1 MSGIEDAGKDALNKV
16 TSAAAGGVDAAKNVA
31 GDAVEAVGDAAE
43 AGIDAAKGALGAV
56 GGMLGGLAGK
66 AGKLAGGAVDAAKGA
81 VDGVADKAGELADGA
96 LDAAKGAVG
105 AVGDVVGTVTDK
117 AGDLADGA
125 LDAAKGAAG
134 AVGGA
139 VGNVAGGA
147 ADIASGAANK
157 IGGAGVAAVGAGAAV
172 LGGAAAGLGNLG
184 KGVSGATGA
193 TSATSGGSDG
203 GLPPMSARLDE
214 AAKRDA
220 GPGIFLPVLGVVG
233 LGILAY
239 FGFQT
244 IAQGDGTMFP
254 KREPAAVS
262 APAVAA
268 PTLPAWLS
276 AIGDKLKATFA
287 WLTLGV
293 SGTSVIANGEAET
306 QADKDNALKEITL
319 AVKATPEG
327 ANSDIIDNITVK
339 GTTVTPVGAALAALG
354 ANPDVAGCN
363 TAFATTMAGRTINF
377 STGGASIGGDNASLL
392 NTLTAVANACKA
404 HKIEVAGHTDSVGK
418 PESNQALS
426 QKRADAVK
434 TYWTTKGVAA
444 EGLVATG
451 YGETKPVEVVADE
464 TANEKNRRI
473 DFQVSDAAAVAPAAP
488 AAPAVAV
495 EPAK

>member
-1 MSGIEDAGKDALNKV
+1 MLGVEFVTVRGLAITASQFGRSNMSGIEEAGKKATKKV
-16 TSAAAGGVDAAKNVA
+16 SAAASDGLDVAKTVA
-31 GDAVEAVGDAAE
+31 GDAANAVGDAAE
-43 AGIDAAKGALGAV
+43 AGMDAAKGALGAV

-66 AGKLAGGAVDAAKGA
+66 VGDAAEDAVDAAKSA
-81 VDGVADKAGELADGA
+81 VDGVADKAGDLADGA
-96 LDAAKGAVG
+96 MDAAKGALGGIGKVANG
-105 AVGDVVGTVTDK
+105 AGDV
-117 AGDLADGA
+117 AG
-125 LDAAKGAAG
+125 
-134 AVGGA
+134 
-139 VGNVAGGA
+139 
-147 ADIASGAANK
+147 SAANK
-157 IGGAGVAAVGAGAAV
+157 IGGAGVAVVGAGAAV

-184 KGVSGATGA
+184 ASAVGGSTRGATA
-193 TSATSGGSDG
+193 SNGGSDD
-203 GLPPMSARLDE
+203 GLPPLAARL
-214 AAKRDA
+214 AAAESRDA
-220 GPGIFLPVLGVVG
+220 GT
-233 LGILAY
+233 GILLPLIGVAALGFLAY
-239 FGFQT
+239 IGFKT
-244 IAQGDGTMFP
+244 ITTGDGTLFP
-254 KREPAAVS
+254 ERKAAPVAAAV
-262 APAVAA
+262 PAKPA
-268 PTLPAWLS
+268 LPAWLS

-293 SGTSVIANGEAET
+293 SGNSVIANGEADS
-306 QADKDNALKEITL
+306 QAAKDNALKEITL

-327 ANSDIIDNITVK
+327 ATSDIIDNITVK

-354 ANPDVAGCN
+354 ANPNVAACN

-434 TYWTTKGVAA
+434 TYWTAKGVAA
-444 EGLVATG
+444 EGLVAKG
-451 YGETKPVEVVADE
+451 YGEAKPVEPVADE

-473 DFQVSDAAAVAPAAP
+473 DFTVTDAAAI